1 MDDELRHGTFDLF
14 HRFFS
19 TEDACHSWYE
29 LSCFNRFEESDGDD
43 MLSWKDKGYATIF
56 DLLQVKGMKKKLIQD
71 SFVNKNT
78 WILFSPCCR
87 INYPVIR
94 DQLLT

>member
-29 LSCFNRFEESDGDD
+29 LSCFNRFEECVGDD
-43 MLSWKDKGYATIF
+43 LLSWKDKGYVTVF
-56 DLLQVKGMKKKLIQD
+56 DLLQVKDLKK
-71 SFVNKNT
+71 
-78 WILFSPCCR
+78 R
-87 INYPVIR
+87 IRREVV
-94 DQLLT
+94 L